1 MSSFR
6 EKPDATNID
15 KFFPSFSPFE
25 RAVSYP
31 YPAPDYSFSFYKG
44 AFVKDI
50 CHKLDDRIP
59 ILSVGS
65 NRSPYQLKRKFTLN
79 EDISVTTATLYDSDI
94 VYSASISAYGSVPA
108 TQWPC
113 EGVAVN
119 LNVLWLKEDQLNKMH
134 LTEGLGIAYD
144 FVKLKLE
151 TVKIKDFEYKKDIYG
166 YVSVPGILPFQ
177 DKFPKRL
184 SSISGKNIKLNDLS
198 ETNALQYMKDRHGS
212 RGINLNEWLNKI
224 INEKEYRFSI
234 LQNLRSKAIK
244 PQNPNWKIIQAT
256 TKGELIVYFFS
267 LELNKYYCAI

>member
-1 MSSFR
+1 
-6 EKPDATNID
+6 
-15 KFFPSFSPFE
+15 
-25 RAVSYP
+25 
-31 YPAPDYSFSFYKG
+31 
-44 AFVKDI
+44 
-50 CHKLDDRIP
+50 
-59 ILSVGS
+59 VGS

-113 EGVAVN
+113 EGVSVN

-184 SSISGKNIKLNDLS
+184 SSISGQNIKLNDLS
-198 ETNALQYMKDRHGS
+198 EINALKYMQDTHGS
-212 RGINLNEWLNKI
+212 KSINLNEWLNKI

-244 PQNPNWKIIQAT
+244 PKNPNWKIIQAT
-256 TKGELIVYFFS
+256 TKGELIV
-267 LELNKYYCAI
+267 

>member
-1 MSSFR
+1 
-6 EKPDATNID
+6 
-15 KFFPSFSPFE
+15 
-25 RAVSYP
+25 VS
-31 YPAPDYSFSFYKG
+31 
-44 AFVKDI
+44 
-50 CHKLDDRIP
+50 
-59 ILSVGS
+59 
-65 NRSPYQLKRKFTLN
+65 
-79 EDISVTTATLYDSDI
+79 
-94 VYSASISAYGSVPA
+94 
-108 TQWPC
+108 
-113 EGVAVN
+113 VN

-198 ETNALQYMKDRHGS
+198 EINALQYMKDTQGS
-212 RGINLNEWLNKI
+212 KGINLNEWLNKI

-256 TKGELIVYFFS
+256 TKGELIV
-267 LELNKYYCAI
+267 

>member
-15 KFFPSFSPFE
+15 KFFPNFSPFE

-50 CHKLDDRIP
+50 CHKLDNRIP

-134 LTEGLGIAYD
+134 LTEGL
-144 FVKLKLE
+144 F
-151 TVKIKDFEYKKDIYG
+151 
-166 YVSVPGILPFQ
+166 
-177 DKFPKRL
+177 
-184 SSISGKNIKLNDLS
+184 
-198 ETNALQYMKDRHGS
+198 RHCKG
-212 RGINLNEWLNKI
+212 
-224 INEKEYRFSI
+224 RFSRRRRAHA
-234 LQNLRSKAIK
+234 LSLD
-244 PQNPNWKIIQAT
+244 PQDLCAGRGNPPVRVPRLFARRPGRTSLGNDRWRAT
-256 TKGELIVYFFS
+256 
-267 LELNKYYCAI
+267 AQQRPHAR

>member
-6 EKPDATNID
+6 EKQDATNID
-15 KFFPSFSPFE
+15 KFFPNFSPFE
-25 RAVSYP
+25 RAISYP

-44 AFVKDI
+44 SFVKDI
-50 CHKLDDRIP
+50 CHKLDNRIP

-113 EGVAVN
+113 EGVSVN

-184 SSISGKNIKLNDLS
+184 SSISGQNIKLNDLS
-198 ETNALQYMKDRHGS
+198 EINALKYMQDTYGS
-212 RGINLNEWLNKI
+212 KSINLNEWLNKI

-244 PQNPNWKIIQAT
+244 PKNPNWKIIQAT
-256 TKGELIVYFFS
+256 TKGELIV
-267 LELNKYYCAI
+267 

>member
-6 EKPDATNID
+6 EKQDATNID
-15 KFFPSFSPFE
+15 KFFPNFSPFE

-184 SSISGKNIKLNDLS
+184 SLISGKNIKLNDLS
-198 ETNALQYMKDRHGS
+198 EINALQYMKDTQGS
-212 RGINLNEWLNKI
+212 KGINLNEWLNKI

-256 TKGELIVYFFS
+256 TKGELIV
-267 LELNKYYCAI
+267 